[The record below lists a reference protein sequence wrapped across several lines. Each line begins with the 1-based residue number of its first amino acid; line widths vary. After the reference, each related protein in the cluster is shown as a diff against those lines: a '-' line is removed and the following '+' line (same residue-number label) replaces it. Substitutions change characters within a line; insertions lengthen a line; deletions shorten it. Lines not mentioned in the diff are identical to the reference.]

1 MILNRVFLSEHG
13 HFKVWKLIKIILIW
27 NGIRRSERSAH
38 MQYQERS
45 NYRKDCQW
53 QTPTEKIIR
62 IEPPM
67 AGLNIKGVHSISYN
81 ISTTPATQPI
91 WNLHMLKL
99 LIFSS
104 ERLFKTS
111 HNFLFLHKITY
122 LSSVELAYAFYLP
135 GFWACCSSLQNNK
148 LHHLLRPYVLSTGPI
163 AYLYYHIWSSKW
175 FDKIRVFIPILL
187 MRKQ

>member
-67 AGLNIKGVHSISYN
+67 ASLNIKGVHSISYN

-122 LSSVELAYAFYLP
+122 LSSVELAYAFCYSLP
-135 GFWACCSSLQNNK
+135 VPNCNSCCSQINPFFAGKNN
-148 LHHLLRPYVLSTGPI
+148 LFLRSTKVSWINLEREHFP
-163 AYLYYHIWSSKW
+163 H
-175 FDKIRVFIPILL
+175 FFIH
-187 MRKQ
+187 RK

>member
-13 HFKVWKLIKIILIW
+13 HFKVWKLIKVNFIW
-27 NGIRRSERSAH
+27 NGVRRPERGAH

-45 NYRKDCQW
+45 NYNFWSITDSNR
-53 QTPTEKIIR
+53 KIIR

-67 AGLNIKGVHSISYN
+67 AGPNIKGVHCISYK

-104 ERLFKTS
+104 EHLFKTS
-111 HNFLFLHKITY
+111 HNFLFLHKIAF
-122 LSSVELAYAFYLP
+122 LSFVGLAYAFCYSLP
-135 GFWACCSSLQNNK
+135 VPNYNACCSQIN
-148 LHHLLRPYVLSTGPI
+148 P
-163 AYLYYHIWSSKW
+163 
-175 FDKIRVFIPILL
+175 FF
-187 MRKQ
+187 